1 MNHGTKQW
9 AGESASKERNQDNG
23 ILDGISAYSH
33 RIGRWVKGRPRDQEA
48 DDHLRNRNRSGVYR
62 MQDADKVEEL
72 SVEQFN
78 KDLNRFRPYL
88 RRALRKYSADPNQ
101 VDDWVQ
107 NAFMYFWK
115 KKTPTKHWL
124 RKAVWMAMDELRT
137 RSKSRMLVQGKRL
150 SIKNRIVTSANADR
164 VVWND
169 DSVLRFEDLITSRT
183 LFLWPDEKELL
194 RQRYLLNRTQQ
205 EIALK
210 LGVRESNISI
220 RMTEIKKKIKEQL
233 TTGGQS

>member
-1 MNHGTKQW
+1 
-9 AGESASKERNQDNG
+9 
-23 ILDGISAYSH
+23 
-33 RIGRWVKGRPRDQEA
+33 
-48 DDHLRNRNRSGVYR
+48 

-78 KDLNRFRPYL
+78 NDLNRFRPHL
-88 RRALRKYSADPNQ
+88 RRALRKYSTDPNQ

-107 NAFMYFWK
+107 NASLYFWK
-115 KKTPTKHWL
+115 NKTPKKHWL
-124 RKAVWMAMDELRT
+124 RKSVWMAMDEIRT
-137 RSKSRMLVQGKRL
+137 RSKSRVLVHGKRL
-150 SIKNRIVTSANADR
+150 SIKNRIVTSADADR

-194 RQRYLLNRTQQ
+194 RQRYLFNRTQQ